1 MRHHE
6 RADPAPANCRVL
18 RTWGRM
24 MAASERDKGTFP
36 TIRLG
41 AMPTPI
47 PPSAR
52 GVQSIEIG
60 GRILSVL
67 LHARQ
72 PMMLRDLASE
82 AGLTPGQAHG
92 YLVSFRKLELVE
104 QDSATGRY
112 RLGPFALH
120 LGLARQRATDA
131 VRLATSAAAA
141 LSEKTDLMTVVTV
154 WGMGGA
160 TVVYVEEGANQI
172 IINIKPG
179 TVYPIVNTATG
190 RVFAA
195 FLPPKVVGPALARE
209 LENLDLLQQAGGSI
223 DPEALQADFAAIR
236 RLGYGAIVD
245 RPIPGISAIATPV
258 FDFTNRMQLAMTLVG
273 PTQAMDTGRASAL
286 VTELSDVTRTISAK
300 LGHLAEMD
308 VPVASSSDRKA

>member
-1 MRHHE
+1 
-6 RADPAPANCRVL
+6 
-18 RTWGRM
+18 
-24 MAASERDKGTFP
+24 
-36 TIRLG
+36 
-41 AMPTPI
+41 MPTPI

-131 VRLATSAAAA
+131 VRLATAAAAA